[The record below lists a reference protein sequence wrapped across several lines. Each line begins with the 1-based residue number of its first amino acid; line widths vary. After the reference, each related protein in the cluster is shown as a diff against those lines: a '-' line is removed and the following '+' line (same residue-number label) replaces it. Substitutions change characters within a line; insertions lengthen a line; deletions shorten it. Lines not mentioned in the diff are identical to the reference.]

1 MQRQLHLL
9 CVLVLLLS
17 FTSSHATTIDFS
29 SDFTGTFF
37 DGFRSVDAPDVLF
50 LPLVGRTLTVSGL
63 SGAPA
68 PALVSFAGGV
78 LIEFDNIADSLA
90 MDFGNDELGSLGSL
104 GDLAVLQVYLDGNLV
119 GTSSLAMNFNDLI
132 DQTISIAG
140 VAFDSAIIDY
150 TTPAGD
156 PIQLARLIDNIVFDV
171 AVVPIPASVW
181 LFGSGLLGLVGMARR
196 KKAA

>member
-1 MQRQLHLL
+1 
-9 CVLVLLLS
+9 VLLLS
-17 FTSSHATTIDFS
+17 FTGAHATTIDFS

-50 LPLVGRTLTVSGL
+50 LPLVGNTLTVSGL
-63 SGAPA
+63 EGAPA

-78 LIEFDNIADSLA
+78 LIEFDNTADSLA
-90 MDFGNDELGSLGSL
+90 MDFGNDELGLGSI
-104 GDLAVLQVYLDGNLV
+104 GDLAILQVFRDGNLV

-132 DQTISIAG
+132 DQTISITG
-140 VAFDSAIIDY
+140 VTFDSAIIDY

-156 PIQLARLIDNIVFDV
+156 PIGLARVIDNIVFEA

-196 KKAA
+196 KKA